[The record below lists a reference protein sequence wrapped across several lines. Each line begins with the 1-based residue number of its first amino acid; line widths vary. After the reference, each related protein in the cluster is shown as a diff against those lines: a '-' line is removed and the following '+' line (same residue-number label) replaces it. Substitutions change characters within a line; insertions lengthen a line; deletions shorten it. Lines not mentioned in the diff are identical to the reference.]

1 MSSKKDF
8 IEKYYFSDIF
18 NLTQNTP
25 NQKYNIKTLPHRNR
39 STLENTKEEIF
50 NIHKRQKIKRNP
62 EKEKYMSNSCEKRR
76 RNYEHIYGSDI
87 FNLKSK
93 SVERRKEKHHMPNIT
108 NRSTFFEEMK
118 NNEEYSKDFKEYTRE
133 KRGDDKYN
141 KTENK
146 NNFDENNFRYHKK
159 RAFKIETEK
168 NNPKIIHRNENNKTL
183 NYPKRHPL
191 TFHSAEKR
199 RFIGLDEFPENN
211 CKINK
216 QIQFES
222 HIFTNKEDS
231 YIKSKAEIQE
241 INNRINQYKKSNQN
255 NNSISQPFIRVNRKN
270 NKNKENIFSSTGN
283 LHSKIVPANMHW
295 DNLESQVMFSQDYTK
310 NLYEKY
316 GPKGPSAYQ
325 RRLHQFADSDNLDTL
340 SGLKKNNL
348 MDFKYLKKPKND
360 EMIYQ
365 EEQKRIENMVE
376 NIPNLSQGK
385 KLEFKMNKSVLD
397 FKDEND
403 WNNKEKDLNI
413 FLAKPKKQKK
423 EITDKV
429 NNVDRNIK
437 YNNNINNNLNYHD
450 YTITYGIKGNLFDNY
465 SENEIKNFFCK
476 KGINVANIHKNIF
489 GKGKKYNT
497 INIKIV
503 DNNNKNENI
512 NKKIKLIQDELN
524 KNNYKIKIEKSN
536 KLNNNIKNIV
546 NNPGASVAIM
556 KDNLSNQKGENKFKI
571 MPKEYK
577 ARKGFTKQFIGINYG
592 YKNPNQLF

>member
-1 MSSKKDF
+1 MASR
-8 IEKYYFSDIF
+8 KYILGKYRSSDIF
-18 NLTQNTP
+18 NLIDDSTMGETKP
-25 NQKYNIKTLPHRNR
+25 KLRLNR
-39 STLENTKEEIF
+39 STLENTKEEVF
-50 NIHKRQKIKRNP
+50 NIG
-62 EKEKYMSNSCEKRR
+62 KEKRISRNVQKDLYRNHSAEKRKL
-76 RNYEHIYGSDI
+76 NYDKIYGSDI

-93 SVERRKEKHHMPNIT
+93 SVERRKERHHMPNIT

-118 NNEEYSKDFKEYTRE
+118 NNEEYVKNFKEYTRE
-133 KRGDDKYN
+133 KRGYFN
-141 KTENK
+141 ENK
-146 NNFDENNFRYHKK
+146 NNKSVEERNIYDNNIRYIKK
-159 RAFKIETEK
+159 RGFDVENEK
-168 NNPKIIHRNENNKTL
+168 NNHIISRNKNNNEL
-183 NYPKRHPL
+183 NFKKKHPL
-191 TFHSAEKR
+191 TLYKSER
-199 RFIGLDEFPENN
+199 RQFIGLDECRENN

-310 NLYEKY
+310 NLYDKY

-429 NNVDRNIK
+429 NNVERNIK

-571 MPKEYK
+571 MPIEYK